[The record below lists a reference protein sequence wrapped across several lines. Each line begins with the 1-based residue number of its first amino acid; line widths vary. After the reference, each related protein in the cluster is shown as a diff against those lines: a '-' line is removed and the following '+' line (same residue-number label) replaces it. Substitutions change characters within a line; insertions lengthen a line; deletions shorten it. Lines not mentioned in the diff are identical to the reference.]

1 MNIFQKCISLFIAV
15 MTVFAAQAK
24 NYEVASPSGDLR
36 AVVSVTNSGT
46 TLSVFAGETEVLA
59 PSPISITI
67 KENNESRTKV
77 LWGMNSKQ
85 PKVRRSFVDEMIP
98 APVYKRFQVKDR
110 YNQMVLTS
118 GKQGL
123 VVRAYD
129 DGIAYRLTYKSN
141 IPYTVYNEQ
150 ADFTFPADYP
160 MYASYVKRGDDGD
173 FESQYINSFENT
185 YEHESI
191 TKFKSSRLLFLPVL
205 VELPHGMKVCITEAD
220 LDNYPGM
227 YLVGGGDTPV
237 LASHFAPVPKTTV
250 QGGHNMLQKF
260 VTSREEYIARDANAQ
275 LPWRVIAVAGN
286 DAELA
291 ASDIV
296 FRLGKPL
303 RIADTSW
310 IKPGKVAWDWWNAW
324 NLDSVD
330 FATGV
335 NNATYKAYIDF
346 ASSKGIEYVILDE
359 GWAVN
364 LKADLMQ
371 VVKDI
376 DLKELVDYAADRNVG
391 IILWAGYYAF
401 ERDME
406 NVCRHYAAMGVKGF
420 KVDFMDRDDQEM
432 TAFNY
437 RAAETCAKYKMIL
450 DLHGT
455 HKPAGLNR
463 TYPNVLNFEG
473 VNGLEQMKWS
483 PASLDQV
490 KYDVMIPF
498 IRQVSGPMDYTQ
510 GAMRNASKGNY
521 YPCNSEPMSQG
532 TRCRQLALYV
542 VFESPFNMLCD
553 NPSNYMREPE
563 STDFIAAIPTVWDES
578 IVLDGK
584 MGEYIVT
591 ARRKGDVWYIGG
603 ITDWTARDIEV
614 DCSFLGDKAYNATL
628 FKDGVNAHRVGR
640 DYKRESFSVKKDSKL
655 KIHLAPGGGFAL
667 QIK

>member
-1 MNIFQKCISLFIAV
+1 MIYPPIYRKQSIKDHFNELTLEFKGGYSLVFRAYEDGVAYRFISDLKKPFMVESEQAV
-15 MTVFAAQAK
+15 FNLPNNPKVFAATPK
-24 NYEVASPSGDLR
+24 GRKIDGV
-36 AVVSVTNSGT
+36 
-46 TLSVFAGETEVLA
+46 
-59 PSPISITI
+59 
-67 KENNESRTKV
+67 ENQYHS
-77 LWGMNSKQ
+77 
-85 PKVRRSFVDEMIP
+85 SF
-98 APVYKRFQVKDR
+98 Q
-110 YNQMVLTS
+110 
-118 GKQGL
+118 
-123 VVRAYD
+123 
-129 DGIAYRLTYKSN
+129 
-141 IPYTVYNEQ
+141 
-150 ADFTFPADYP
+150 
-160 MYASYVKRGDDGD
+160 
-173 FESQYINSFENT
+173 NT
-185 YEHESI
+185 YRHVELS
-191 TKFKSSRLLFLPVL
+191 KWDKSRLAFLPVL
-205 VELPHGMKVCITEAD
+205 SESKNGKKVCITEAD
-220 LDNYPGM
+220 LLNYPGM
-227 YLVGGGDTPV
+227 FLKVSSDNKGFYGE
-237 LASHFAPVPKTTV
+237 FAAYPKDISVEVRGLKGMVKT
-250 QGGHNMLQKF
+250 
-260 VTSREEYIARDANAQ
+260 REPYIAKVEGKTVF
-275 LPWRVIAVAGN
+275 PWRVMVISEKDTDLLCSDMVYKLATPA
-286 DAELA
+286 AE
-291 ASDIV
+291 
-296 FRLGKPL
+296 
-303 RIADTSW
+303 ADYSW

-553 NPSNYMREPE
+553 APSNYMREPE
-563 STDFIAAIPTVWDES
+563 STEFIANIPTVWDES

-591 ARRKGDVWYIGG
+591 ARRSGNVWYVGG
-603 ITDWTARDIEV
+603 ITNWTARDVEV
-614 DCSFLGDKAYNATL
+614 DCSFLGDRTYDATL
-628 FKDGVNAHRVGR
+628 FKDGANAHRIGR
-640 DYKRESFSVKKDSKL
+640 DYKCESIRIKNDGKL

-667 QIK
+667 KIK

>member
-1 MNIFQKCISLFIAV
+1 MKKLKIFLFFCV
-15 MTVFAAQAK
+15 
-24 NYEVASPSGDLR
+24 VASTFTTMR
-36 AVVSVTNSGT
+36 AQKQFTLNSPDGKLQTTVTIGEKLTYDITCNGRQILAACPISMTLDNGEVWGEKAKLSGT
-46 TLSVFAGETEVLA
+46 SRKSVDRTV
-59 PSPISITI
+59 PSPFYRAS
-67 KENNESRTKV
+67 ELRDCYNELTLRFKKDWNV
-77 LWGMNSKQ
+77 EFRAYNDGIVYRFVNRSKK
-85 PKVRRSFVDEMIP
+85 PFNVVDEAVDYRFPNDMIATVP
-98 APVYKRFQVKDR
+98 YVK
-110 YNQMVLTS
+110 S
-118 GKQGL
+118 GK
-123 VVRAYD
+123 
-129 DGIAYRLTYKSN
+129 
-141 IPYTVYNEQ
+141 
-150 ADFTFPADYP
+150 
-160 MYASYVKRGDDGD
+160 DGD
-173 FESQYINSFENT
+173 FNSQFFNSFENT
-185 YEHESI
+185 YTTDKLS
-191 TKFKSSRLLFLPVL
+191 KLNKQRLMFLPL
-205 VELPHGMKVCITEAD
+205 VVDAGEGVKLCLTESD
-220 LDNYPGM
+220 LENYPGL
-227 YLVGGGDTPV
+227 YLSVAEGENSLKGT
-237 LASHFAPVPKTTV
+237 FAPYPKHTE
-250 QGGHNMLQKF
+250 QGGHNKLQMLVKE
-260 VTSREEYIARDANAQ
+260 REAYIAKVDKPRNF
-275 LPWRVIAVAGN
+275 PWRMAIVTTA
-286 DAELA
+286 DKDLA
-291 ASDIV
+291 ASNLSYLLAAPSRLSDI
-296 FRLGKPL
+296 
-303 RIADTSW
+303 SW
-310 IKPGKVAWDWWNAW
+310 IKPGKVAWEWWNAW
-324 NLDSVD
+324 NLDGVD
-330 FATGV
+330 FVTGV

-346 ASSKGIEYVILDE
+346 AAAKGIEYVILDE

-364 LKADLMQ
+364 LQADLMQ
-371 VVKDI
+371 VVKEI
-376 DLKELVDYAADRNVG
+376 DLKELVDYAASKNVG

-401 ERDME
+401 DRDME

-437 RAAETCAKYKMIL
+437 RAAEMCAKYKLIL

-455 HKPAGLNR
+455 HKPAGMNR

-553 NPSNYMREPE
+553 NPGNYMREPE
-563 STDFIAAIPTVWDES
+563 STDFIAGIPTVWDES

-591 ARRKGDVWYIGG
+591 ARRQGNVWYVGG

-614 DCSFLGDKAYNATL
+614 DCSFLGDDKTYNATL
-628 FKDGVNAHRVGR
+628 FKDGVNAHRIGR
-640 DYKRESFSVKKDSKL
+640 DYKRESLSIKKDGKL

>member
-1 MNIFQKCISLFIAV
+1 MKSLLIQTFCLLFLCLG
-15 MTVFAAQAK
+15 TVRAQQHQL
-24 NYEVASPSGDLR
+24 ASPNGKL
-36 AVVSVTNSGT
+36 SVTVDAGEALTWQIAHDGT
-46 TLSVFAGETEVLA
+46 TVLQPSAIALQGRDEKSAKKAITFGKNVKVIRAERKSV
-59 PSPISITI
+59 
-67 KENNESRTKV
+67 ES
-77 LWGMNSKQ
+77 
-85 PKVRRSFVDEMIP
+85 SFP
-98 APVYKRFQVKDR
+98 TPLYKKASVEDV
-110 YNQMVLTS
+110 YNQLTLKCRGGYS
-118 GKQGL
+118 VQF
-123 VVRAYD
+123 RAYD
-129 DGIAYRLTYKSN
+129 DGAAYRFISEQNKPFIVL
-141 IPYTVYNEQ
+141 NET
-150 ADFTFPADYP
+150 ADFNFDKDYQAFVP
-160 MYASYVKRGDDGD
+160 YINDNRNGERYCFS
-173 FESQYINSFENT
+173 FESYYDEAPLSKMHT
-185 YEHESI
+185 DSLSI
-191 TKFKSSRLLFLPVL
+191 TPL
-205 VELPHGMKVCITEAD
+205 MVCLDGGKKAVIMEAG
-220 LDNYPGM
+220 LENYPGM
-227 YLVGGGDTPV
+227 FLTANPQTRQGVQ
-237 LASHFAPVPKTTV
+237 AAFAPYPLEEII
-250 QGGHNMLQKF
+250 GGHNRLNLIPTK
-260 VTSREEYIARDANAQ
+260 RADYIARCAKQ
-275 LPWRVIAVAGN
+275 ELPWRVVLVTEKDTQLADN
-286 DAELA
+286 DMAQRLA
-291 ASDIV
+291 PACRIKDI
-296 FRLGKPL
+296 
-303 RIADTSW
+303 SW

>member
-1 MNIFQKCISLFIAV
+1 MKKLTVLLMCVLCAFIAQ
-15 MTVFAAQAK
+15 AQK
-24 NYEVASPSGDLR
+24 
-36 AVVSVTNSGT
+36 TF
-46 TLSVFAGETEVLA
+46 TLSSPDGKLQTTITTGDKLTYDITCNGRQILA
-59 PSPISITI
+59 ASPISMTLDNGEVWGE
-67 KENNESRTKV
+67 KAKLSGTSRK
-77 LWGMNSKQ
+77 S
-85 PKVRRSFVDEMIP
+85 VDRMIP
-98 APVYKRFQVKDR
+98 SPFYRANELRDYYNELTLRFKKDW
-110 YNQMVLTS
+110 NVEF
-118 GKQGL
+118 
-123 VVRAYD
+123 RAYD
-129 DGIAYRLTYKSN
+129 DGIVYRFINRSKKPLKVVDEEVDYRFPNDMTATV
-141 IPYTVYNEQ
+141 PYVRTG
-150 ADFTFPADYP
+150 
-160 MYASYVKRGDDGD
+160 KDGD
-173 FESQYINSFENT
+173 FNSQFYNSFENT
-185 YEHESI
+185 YTTDKLS
-191 TKFKSSRLLFLPVL
+191 KLNKRRLMFLPL
-205 VELPHGMKVCITEAD
+205 VVDAGEGVKLCITESD
-220 LDNYPGM
+220 LENYPGL
-227 YLVGGGDTPV
+227 YLSVAEGENSLKGT
-237 LASHFAPVPKTTV
+237 FAPYPKRAE
-250 QGGHNMLQKF
+250 QGGHNKLQMLVKE
-260 VTSREEYIARDANAQ
+260 REAYIAKVDTPRSF
-275 LPWRVIAVAGN
+275 PWRMAIVTTA
-286 DAELA
+286 DKDLA
-291 ASDIV
+291 ASNLSYLLAAPSRLSDI
-296 FRLGKPL
+296 
-303 RIADTSW
+303 SW
-310 IKPGKVAWDWWNAW
+310 IKPGKVAWDWWNDW
-324 NLDSVD
+324 NLDGVD
-330 FATGV
+330 FVTGV

-346 ASSKGIEYVILDE
+346 AASKGIEYVILDE

-371 VVKDI
+371 VVKEI
-376 DLKELVDYAADRNVG
+376 DLKELVDYAASKNVG

-437 RAAETCAKYKMIL
+437 RAAEMCAKYKLIL

-553 NPSNYMREPE
+553 NPGNYMREPE
-563 STDFIAAIPTVWDES
+563 STDFIAGIPTVWDES

-591 ARRKGDVWYIGG
+591 ARRSGNVWYVGG

-614 DCSFLGDKAYNATL
+614 DCSFLGDDKTHNATL

-640 DYKRESFSVKKDSKL
+640 DYKRESLSIKKNSKL

>member
-1 MNIFQKCISLFIAV
+1 MKSLLIQTFCLLFLCLG
-15 MTVFAAQAK
+15 TVRAQQ
-24 NYEVASPSGDLR
+24 YQLASPNGKL
-36 AVVSVTNSGT
+36 SVTVDAGEALTWQIAHNGT
-46 TLSVFAGETEVLA
+46 TVLQPSAIALQGRDEKSAKKAITFGKNVKVIRAERKSV
-59 PSPISITI
+59 
-67 KENNESRTKV
+67 ES
-77 LWGMNSKQ
+77 
-85 PKVRRSFVDEMIP
+85 SFP
-98 APVYKRFQVKDR
+98 TPLYKKASVEDV
-110 YNQMVLTS
+110 YNQLTLKCRGGYS
-118 GKQGL
+118 VQF
-123 VVRAYD
+123 RAYD
-129 DGIAYRLTYKSN
+129 DGAAYRFISEQNKPFIVL
-141 IPYTVYNEQ
+141 NET
-150 ADFTFPADYP
+150 ADFNFDKDYQAFVP
-160 MYASYVKRGDDGD
+160 YINDNRNGERYCFS
-173 FESQYINSFENT
+173 FESYYDEAPLSKMHT
-185 YEHESI
+185 DSLSI
-191 TKFKSSRLLFLPVL
+191 TPL
-205 VELPHGMKVCITEAD
+205 MVCLDGGKKAVIMEAG
-220 LDNYPGM
+220 LENYPGM
-227 YLVGGGDTPV
+227 FLTVNPQTRQG
-237 LASHFAPVPKTTV
+237 LQAAFAPYPLEEII
-250 QGGHNMLQKF
+250 GGHNRLNLIPTK
-260 VTSREEYIARDANAQ
+260 RADYIARCAKQ
-275 LPWRVIAVAGN
+275 ELPWRVVLVTEKDTQLADN
-286 DAELA
+286 DMAQRLA
-291 ASDIV
+291 PACRIKDI
-296 FRLGKPL
+296 
-303 RIADTSW
+303 SW

>member
-1 MNIFQKCISLFIAV
+1 MKKLTVLLMCVLCAFIAQ
-15 MTVFAAQAK
+15 AQK
-24 NYEVASPSGDLR
+24 
-36 AVVSVTNSGT
+36 TF
-46 TLSVFAGETEVLA
+46 TLSSPDGKLQTTITTGDELTYDITCNGRQILA
-59 PSPISITI
+59 ASPISMTLDNGEVWGE
-67 KENNESRTKV
+67 KAKLSGTSRK
-77 LWGMNSKQ
+77 S
-85 PKVRRSFVDEMIP
+85 VDRMIP
-98 APVYKRFQVKDR
+98 SPFYRANELRDYYNELTLRFKKDW
-110 YNQMVLTS
+110 NVEF
-118 GKQGL
+118 
-123 VVRAYD
+123 RAYD
-129 DGIAYRLTYKSN
+129 DGIVYRFINRSKKPLKVVDEEVDYRFPNDMTATV
-141 IPYTVYNEQ
+141 PYVRTG
-150 ADFTFPADYP
+150 
-160 MYASYVKRGDDGD
+160 KDGD
-173 FESQYINSFENT
+173 FNSQFYNSFENT
-185 YEHESI
+185 YTTDKLS
-191 TKFKSSRLLFLPVL
+191 KLNKRRLMFLPL
-205 VELPHGMKVCITEAD
+205 VVDAGEGVKLCITESD
-220 LDNYPGM
+220 LENYPGL
-227 YLVGGGDTPV
+227 YLSVAEGENSLKGI
-237 LASHFAPVPKTTV
+237 FAPYPKRAE
-250 QGGHNMLQKF
+250 QGGHNKLQMLVKE
-260 VTSREEYIARDANAQ
+260 REAYIAKVDTPRSF
-275 LPWRVIAVAGN
+275 PWRMAIVTTS
-286 DAELA
+286 DKDLA
-291 ASDIV
+291 ASNLSYLLAAPSRLSDI
-296 FRLGKPL
+296 
-303 RIADTSW
+303 SW
-310 IKPGKVAWDWWNAW
+310 IKPGKVAWDWWNDW
-324 NLDSVD
+324 NLDGVD
-330 FATGV
+330 FVTGV

-346 ASSKGIEYVILDE
+346 AASKGIEYVILDE

-371 VVKDI
+371 VVKEI
-376 DLKELVDYAADRNVG
+376 DLKELVDYADSKNVG

-437 RAAETCAKYKMIL
+437 RAAEMCAKYKLIL

-553 NPSNYMREPE
+553 NPGNYMREPE
-563 STDFIAAIPTVWDES
+563 STDFIAGIPTVWDES

-591 ARRKGDVWYIGG
+591 ARRSGNVWYVGG
-603 ITDWTARDIEV
+603 ITDWIARDIEV
-614 DCSFLGDKAYNATL
+614 DCSFLGDDKTHNATL

-640 DYKRESFSVKKDSKL
+640 DYKRESLSIKKNSKL

>member
-1 MNIFQKCISLFIAV
+1 MKKLTVLLMCVLCAFIAQ
-15 MTVFAAQAK
+15 AQK
-24 NYEVASPSGDLR
+24 
-36 AVVSVTNSGT
+36 TF
-46 TLSVFAGETEVLA
+46 TLSSPDGKLQTTITTGDELTYDITCNGRQILA
-59 PSPISITI
+59 ASPISMTLDNGEVWGE
-67 KENNESRTKV
+67 KAKLSGTSRK
-77 LWGMNSKQ
+77 S
-85 PKVRRSFVDEMIP
+85 VDRMIP
-98 APVYKRFQVKDR
+98 SPFYRANELRDYYNELTLRFKKDW
-110 YNQMVLTS
+110 NVEF
-118 GKQGL
+118 
-123 VVRAYD
+123 RAYD
-129 DGIAYRLTYKSN
+129 DGIVYRFINRSKKPFKVVDEEVDYRFPNDMTATV
-141 IPYTVYNEQ
+141 PYVRTG
-150 ADFTFPADYP
+150 
-160 MYASYVKRGDDGD
+160 KDGD
-173 FESQYINSFENT
+173 FNSQFYNSFENT
-185 YEHESI
+185 YTTDKLS
-191 TKFKSSRLLFLPVL
+191 KLNKQRLMFLPL
-205 VELPHGMKVCITEAD
+205 VVDAGEGVKLCITESD
-220 LDNYPGM
+220 LENYPGL
-227 YLVGGGDTPV
+227 YLSVAEGENSLKGI
-237 LASHFAPVPKTTV
+237 FAPYPKRAE
-250 QGGHNMLQKF
+250 QGGHNKLQMLVKE
-260 VTSREEYIARDANAQ
+260 REAYIAKVDTPRSF
-275 LPWRVIAVAGN
+275 PWRMAIVTTA
-286 DAELA
+286 DKDLA
-291 ASDIV
+291 ASNLSYLLAAPSRLSDI
-296 FRLGKPL
+296 
-303 RIADTSW
+303 SW
-310 IKPGKVAWDWWNAW
+310 IKPGKVAWDWWNDW
-324 NLDSVD
+324 NLDGVD
-330 FATGV
+330 FVTGV

-346 ASSKGIEYVILDE
+346 AASKGIEYVILDE

-371 VVKDI
+371 VVKEI
-376 DLKELVDYAADRNVG
+376 DLKELVDYAASKNVG

-437 RAAETCAKYKMIL
+437 RAAEMCAKYKLIL

-553 NPSNYMREPE
+553 NPGNYMREPE
-563 STDFIAAIPTVWDES
+563 STDFIAGIPTVWDES

-591 ARRKGDVWYIGG
+591 ARRQGNVWYVGG

-614 DCSFLGDKAYNATL
+614 DCSFLGDDKTHNATL

-640 DYKRESFSVKKDSKL
+640 DYKRESLSINKNSKL

>member
-1 MNIFQKCISLFIAV
+1 MKKLTVLLMCVLCAFIAQ
-15 MTVFAAQAK
+15 AQK
-24 NYEVASPSGDLR
+24 
-36 AVVSVTNSGT
+36 TF
-46 TLSVFAGETEVLA
+46 TLSSPDGKLQTTITTGDKLTYDITCNGRQILA
-59 PSPISITI
+59 ASPISMTLDNGEVWGEKAKLSGTSRKSVDRMIPSPFYRA
-67 KENNESRTKV
+67 NELRDYYNELTLRFKKDWNVEFRAYNDGIVYRFINRSKKPFKV
-77 LWGMNSKQ
+77 
-85 PKVRRSFVDEMIP
+85 VDEE
-98 APVYKRFQVKDR
+98 VDYRFPNDMTATVPYVR
-110 YNQMVLTS
+110 T
-118 GKQGL
+118 GK
-123 VVRAYD
+123 
-129 DGIAYRLTYKSN
+129 
-141 IPYTVYNEQ
+141 
-150 ADFTFPADYP
+150 
-160 MYASYVKRGDDGD
+160 DGD
-173 FESQYINSFENT
+173 FNSQFYNSFENT
-185 YEHESI
+185 YTTDKLS
-191 TKFKSSRLLFLPVL
+191 KLNKRRLMFLPL
-205 VELPHGMKVCITEAD
+205 VVDAGEGVKLCITESD
-220 LDNYPGM
+220 LENYPGL
-227 YLVGGGDTPV
+227 YLSVAEGENSLKGT
-237 LASHFAPVPKTTV
+237 FAPYPKRAE
-250 QGGHNMLQKF
+250 QGGHNKLQMLVKE
-260 VTSREEYIARDANAQ
+260 REAYIAKVDTPRSF
-275 LPWRVIAVAGN
+275 PWRMAIVTTA
-286 DAELA
+286 DKDLA
-291 ASDIV
+291 ASNLSYLLAAPSRLSDI
-296 FRLGKPL
+296 
-303 RIADTSW
+303 SW
-310 IKPGKVAWDWWNAW
+310 IKPGKVAWDWWNDW
-324 NLDSVD
+324 NLDGVD
-330 FATGV
+330 FVTGV

-346 ASSKGIEYVILDE
+346 AASKGIEYVILDE

-371 VVKDI
+371 VVKEI
-376 DLKELVDYAADRNVG
+376 DLKELVDYAASKNVG

-437 RAAETCAKYKMIL
+437 RAAEMCAKYKLIL

-553 NPSNYMREPE
+553 NPGNYMREPE
-563 STDFIAAIPTVWDES
+563 STDFIAGIPTVWDES

-591 ARRKGDVWYIGG
+591 ARRQGNVWYVGG

-614 DCSFLGDKAYNATL
+614 DCSFLGDDKTYNATL

-640 DYKRESFSVKKDSKL
+640 DYKRESLSINKNSKL